1 MTQQPL
7 LDQTVGQFLDDLAS
21 GEPTPGGG
29 SAAALSG
36 AMAAALVAMVCNLSM
51 GKKQYAAFEVEAQS
65 ILTRAEA
72 LRNVL
77 QQLAQEDVDI
87 FNRLMASYR
96 LPRETDADA
105 ATRKAAIQRVTR
117 AATEVPLRTAR
128 AIVDLVPLLAPLV
141 RYGNR
146 TAVSDVGAAALLIQA
161 GVPMALLNVEIN
173 VLVIEDQQYVRET
186 RARAADLAVGL
197 DEEISEVLTLVR
209 ERVRG

>member
-7 LDQTVGQFLDDLAS
+7 LDQTVGQFLGDLAS
-21 GEPTPGGG
+21 GAPTPGGG

-36 AMAAALVAMVCNLSM
+36 AMAAALVAMVANLSM
-51 GKKQYAAFEVEAQS
+51 GKKQYAAFEAEAQS

-72 LRNVL
+72 LRSVL
-77 QQLAQEDVDI
+77 QQLAQEDVDV

-96 LPRETDADA
+96 LPRETEADA

-117 AATEVPLRTAR
+117 AATEVPLRIAR

-146 TAVSDVGAAALLIQA
+146 TAVSDVGAGALLIQA
-161 GVPMALLNVEIN
+161 CVPMALLNVEIN